1 MKPLAL
7 CFIAV
12 LCFPAAAALAGELD
26 AAVTWDCRAK
36 EGVFIINYYPSLGDA
51 KPEVKKQHPLEFF
64 SLCDVD
70 KKESLITG
78 TRGKDVICQFKKDKL
93 EIHFEPGVPNTNLL
107 GRCGATLTGVVTIK
121 RNGKVMLEE
130 KEFEAMDCTAREKYV
145 EKITLK
151 DGVEKPEIKYGNY
164 EEE

>member
-1 MKPLAL
+1 MKARVI
-7 CFIAV
+7 FILSV
-12 LCFPAAAALAGELD
+12 LLFPAVAALAGELD

-78 TRGKDVICQFKKDKL
+78 TRGKDVVCQLKKDKL
-93 EIHFEPGVPNTNLL
+93 EIHLEPGVPNTNLL
-107 GRCGATLTGVVTIK
+107 GRCGATLTGIVTIK
-121 RNGKVMLEE
+121 HNGKAVLEE
-130 KEFEAMDCTAREKYV
+130 KEFEVLDCTVHEKYM

-151 DGVEKPEIKYGNY
+151 DGVEKPEIAYGNY
-164 EEE
+164 DEE